1 MMSLVTGTGCQLS
14 SLTAAFIAAN
24 QNDILTAAA
33 SAVSAMGLAGETAL
47 AGSPLLTATLHTEI
61 T

>member
-24 QNDILTAAA
+24 QKRHTDGGGFCRLSHGACGRNGIWQ
-33 SAVSAMGLAGETAL
+33 AL
-47 AGSPLLTATLHTEI
+47 PS
-61 T
+61 